1 MAAAL
6 KKSLLV
12 HEPPI
17 LELRLFEIVSLIKFA
32 AINPTKELV
41 CLAALKQLWPS
52 VFDSTWRSRPRRPSD
67 LRFVVVNC
75 NTSKAIMLTEFWDL
89 VEAGWHFEKMTNKL
103 DEIPLLPSNIL
114 SRFRKEMEPKPLYIL
129 RYSNRWKRI

>member
-32 AINPTKELV
+32 ALNPTKELV
-41 CLAALKQLWPS
+41 CLAALKQPWPS

-75 NTSKAIMLTEFWDL
+75 NTSKAINANRML
-89 VEAGWHFEKMTNKL
+89 G
-103 DEIPLLPSNIL
+103 
-114 SRFRKEMEPKPLYIL
+114 L
-129 RYSNRWKRI
+129 RRSWLAF

>member
-32 AINPTKELV
+32 ALIPTKELV
-41 CLAALKQLWPS
+41 CLAALKQPWPS

-75 NTSKAIMLTEFWDL
+75 NTSKAIMLTECWEFE
-89 VEAGWHFEKMTNKL
+89 EAGLHFEKKASKL
-103 DEIPLLPSNIL
+103 VQIPLLSSNIWYMLGL
-114 SRFRKEMEPKPLYIL
+114 SRSWLAF
-129 RYSNRWKRI
+129 

>member
-32 AINPTKELV
+32 ALNPTKELV

-52 VFDSTWRSRPRRPSD
+52 VFDSTWRSRPRSPSD

-75 NTSKAIMLTEFWDL
+75 NTSKAIMLIAVAIWPVTGQGFQNTKWPA
-89 VEAGWHFEKMTNKL
+89 V
-103 DEIPLLPSNIL
+103 
-114 SRFRKEMEPKPLYIL
+114 LY
-129 RYSNRWKRI
+129 SQ

>member
-6 KKSLLV
+6 EKSPLV

-32 AINPTKELV
+32 ALNPTKELV
-41 CLAALKQLWPS
+41 CLAALKQTLSS

-75 NTSKAIMLTEFWDL
+75 NNANRML
-89 VEAGWHFEKMTNKL
+89 G
-103 DEIPLLPSNIL
+103 
-114 SRFRKEMEPKPLYIL
+114 L
-129 RYSNRWKRI
+129 RRRWLAF